1 MPATNDIRD
10 LVIIGSGPAGY
21 TAAIYAARARMN
33 PLMYAGYQAGG
44 QLMLTSE
51 VENFPGFEHGVQGP
65 NLMEVMR
72 KQAQR
77 FGAEIHNVD
86 VTKVDFS
93 KRPFTVW
100 VDDKSVQA
108 KAVIIATGASAKL
121 LGLPSEKSLMGK
133 GVSTCATCDGA
144 FFKDADIIVAGGGD
158 SAMEEANFLTRFAKK
173 VYLVHRRDEFR
184 AIEIMLDRARA
195 NPKVEFML
203 DTIIEKIDDESKNT
217 VTGATL
223 KNTKTG
229 KVTQLKIDG
238 VFVAIGHTPNTKL
251 FAGQIDVDAG
261 GYIVTKKGTATNV
274 EGVFAAGDVVDHTY
288 RQAIT
293 AAGMGCQSAL
303 DAERW
308 LAHAEHVETPIHAGA
323 WGTTK
328 EMGAT
333 K

>member
-1 MPATNDIRD
+1 MTAPNDIRD

-51 VENFPGFEHGVQGP
+51 VENFPGFEHGVMGP

-72 KQAQR
+72 KQAER
-77 FGAEIHNVD
+77 FGSEIHNVD

-108 KAVIIATGASAKL
+108 RSVIIATGASAKL

-184 AIEIMLDRARA
+184 ASKIMLDRARA
-195 NPKVEFML
+195 NPKIEFLL
-203 DTIIEKIDDESKNT
+203 DTIIEKIDDEAKNT

-261 GYIVTKKGTATNV
+261 GYIVTRKGTATNV

-308 LAHAEHVETPIHAGA
+308 LAHAEHVEAPIHAGA
-323 WGTTK
+323 WGTTR
-328 EMGAT
+328 EMGV